1 VNAIVASFHSE
12 GRYVPK
18 KTVCRV
24 VGVARSVAYYQPRK
38 RDKVVQLDPEL
49 SGRIKALIEAY
60 PSRGIRFVWAQLRFA
75 QGIRVTRK
83 KIHRIMRERGWTV
96 KQRKAGSRPRVPT
109 SRSIAERPNERW
121 ATDFALVHC
130 GRDGWCAFA
139 PVVDCCTREVL
150 GWSIQLTARTKT
162 AELALEEALLSRFGW
177 VRGAPQGL
185 KLRHDNG
192 LVFGSRAYRALVED
206 YGLTQEYIAPYTP
219 EQNGLCERFIRTFKE
234 ECAWL
239 HRFDDIASARRAIAT
254 FIEFYNTKRHH
265 QALGNL
271 TPAQYHQARKDVA

>member
-1 VNAIVASFHSE
+1 MNAITSDFRNE
-12 GRYVPK
+12 GRSVPK
-18 KTVCRV
+18 MTVCRV
-24 VGVARSVAYYQPRK
+24 VGVARSVAYYHPRK

-49 SGRIKALIEAY
+49 SARIKALIEAH
-60 PSRGIRFVWAQLRFA
+60 PSRGVRFVWAQLRFA
-75 QGIRVTRK
+75 QGLKVTRK

-96 KQRKAGSRPRVPT
+96 KHRKAGSRPRAPA

-121 ATDFALVHC
+121 ATDFALVQC
-130 GRDGWCAFA
+130 GRDGWCVFA

-150 GWSIQLTARTKT
+150 GWSLQRTARTRT
-162 AELALEEALLSRFGW
+162 AELALEDALLARFGW
-177 VRGAPQGL
+177 VRGAPPGL

-239 HRFDDIASARRAIAT
+239 HRFEDIDQARRAVAA
-254 FIEFYNTKRHH
+254 FIEFYNTQRHH
-265 QALGNL
+265 QALGYL
-271 TPAQYHQARKDVA
+271 TPAHYHQTRKDAA

>member
-1 VNAIVASFHSE
+1 MNAIQADFLSE
-12 GRYVPK
+12 GRSVPK
-18 KTVCRV
+18 KTVCAV
-24 VGVARSVAYYQPRK
+24 VGVSRSVAYYHPRK
-38 RDKVVQLDPEL
+38 PDKVVQLDPDI

-60 PSRGIRFVWAQLRFA
+60 PSRGVRFVWAQLRFT
-75 QGIRVTRK
+75 QGLRVTRK

-96 KQRKAGSRPRVPT
+96 KQRKAGSRPRAPA

-130 GRDGWCAFA
+130 GQDGWCVFA

-150 GWSIQLTARTKT
+150 GWSLQLTGRTKT
-162 AELALEEALLSRFGW
+162 AELALEDALLHRFGW
-177 VRGAPQGL
+177 VHGAPPGL
-185 KLRHDNG
+185 RLRHDNG
-192 LVFGSRAYRALVED
+192 LVFGSRAYRALVRE
-206 YGLTQEYIAPYTP
+206 YGLAQEYIAPYTP

-239 HRFDDIASARRAIAT
+239 HNFHDIGEARRAVAV
-254 FIEFYNTKRHH
+254 FIQFYNNQRHH

-271 TPAQYHQARKDVA
+271 TPAQYHQTRKDAA